1 VQQIGGLRGIVKI
14 LLLLGFVVLSTSL
27 SAQGYAVRAVDD
39 TTGKSLSGIPITL
52 RYACTSTRS
61 GMKLTLH
68 CKYLQRKTGPDGL
81 AHFLEASSIN
91 DFDDIYSLA
100 IVYGM
105 TCCDISKPNI
115 LGTDVMKFHKRSF
128 GEAMHWI
135 FIGD

>member
-1 VQQIGGLRGIVKI
+1 MQQVGGLRDIVKI
-14 LLLLGFVVLSTSL
+14 VFLLGFVALSTSL

-52 RYACTSTRS
+52 RYACTSTGS
-61 GMKLTLH
+61 GIKLKMH

-81 AHFLEASSIN
+81 AHFPEAASIK
-91 DFDDIYSLA
+91 DFDDIYSLP